1 MILNRNSQDAI
12 QVMICGAISTVK
24 STDGMPQQT
33 CYWWRKGKKSL
44 GRKKELSSHM
54 KLEEIQT
61 SLEEI
66 LSPS

>member
-1 MILNRNSQDAI
+1 MILGPNSQDTI

-33 CYWWRKGKKSL
+33 CYWWRKGKRSL
-44 GRKKELSSHM
+44 GRKKELNSHM

-66 LSPS
+66 LSLS